1 MTMPTPRRIVLAL
14 LFLGSLGA
22 FLYFRGAGVLA
33 RFGFHYEANAEY
45 RWASYLRTTLP
56 YEAACTCSA
65 LTRIRKNIPDQRITD
80 PKFAYVYILEQTLLE
95 HLLRLDI
102 CLADPRI
109 PESDKQ
115 YARAVMPKII
125 AYARTYDIADAY
137 EAGKTYDMAQRDI
150 VLPAK
155 MVIRDVFNSIIKRE
169 GK

>member
-1 MTMPTPRRIVLAL
+1 MPTQRRIVLTL
-14 LFLGSLGA
+14 LFLGCLGA

-45 RWASYLRTTLP
+45 RWASYLRSTLP

-65 LTRIRKNIPDQRITD
+65 LTSIRKNIPDQRITD
-80 PKFAYVYILEQTLLE
+80 PKSAYVHILEQTLLE

-109 PESDKQ
+109 SESDKQ
-115 YARAVMPKII
+115 YARDVMPKVI
-125 AYARTYDIADAY
+125 AYAKTYDIAYGY
-137 EAGKTYDMAQRDI
+137 EAGKSYDMFPRDI
-150 VLPAK
+150 VLPAR
-155 MVIRDVFNSIIKRE
+155 MVIRDVFDSIIKRE